1 MISVEVF
8 FQYTYNCFHED
19 ILILMSKC
27 IKDICSKRC
36 LSIYFNRLT
45 HWMMDLVVCDD
56 IMINYLSFS
65 LKRLQINMN
74 QLNILKKRQ
83 STMIEVR

>member
-1 MISVEVF
+1 ME
-8 FQYTYNCFHED
+8 
-19 ILILMSKC
+19 M
-27 IKDICSKRC
+27 
-36 LSIYFNRLT
+36 
-45 HWMMDLVVCDD
+45 VVCDD
-56 IMINYLSFS
+56 IMINDLSFS